1 MARKND
7 KTAETAL
14 LLGSIAIFCVFLIN
28 SFIVFKHFSKKYNL
42 TEADERVTDS
52 LNIMTFIPKILL
64 ILGIPLL
71 FYIFG
76 AMIGDKL
83 NNKNV
88 FYIHCYR
95 MYFRYYL
102 GNTPLSKSWH
112 DSNWGINI

>member
-52 LNIMTFIPKILL
+52 LNIMTYTWDSIIILH
-64 ILGIPLL
+64 IWS
-71 FYIFG
+71 
-76 AMIGDKL
+76 DDW
-83 NNKNV
+83 
-88 FYIHCYR
+88 R
-95 MYFRYYL
+95 
-102 GNTPLSKSWH
+102 
-112 DSNWGINI
+112 